1 MSPGQRNRTK
11 VVFTIPEGAWVLRH
25 ELSKAGADPRVFFE
39 TSDSVIRLAATAEKR
54 LVVLTPFIDEV
65 GLEWFHLLL
74 KARGQEVIP
83 YLIVRDM
90 HRISEIVS
98 RRPLLA
104 LTDEVRVLEYA
115 PRTSIHGASV
125 NETFHAKIVLVDDA
139 AAYVGSANFLGASLL
154 HSLEAGVEVH
164 GPNVRH
170 VVVAVEAMIRASESL
185 IVG

>member
-98 RRPLLA
+98 R
-104 LTDEVRVLEYA
+104 
-115 PRTSIHGASV
+115 
-125 NETFHAKIVLVDDA
+125 
-139 AAYVGSANFLGASLL
+139 
-154 HSLEAGVEVH
+154 
-164 GPNVRH
+164 
-170 VVVAVEAMIRASESL
+170 
-185 IVG
+185 